1 MIQPHGQPTTFPPA
15 ASVPPR
21 RRLARAAWTSL
32 AFSLLLLPLAA
43 WAQDAQPASP
53 ALPSAPAR
61 PVAASLLPQDLSP
74 WGMVAGADW
83 VVQSVIAGLAFAS
96 VLTWTVALA
105 KGVELFTAGRSTRA
119 GLAALLAANNL
130 DEAGRLGPAR
140 GPCAALVEA
149 ARQEVAA
156 SADAVGKEGVKERA
170 AWRLERLVAG
180 AGRRAGR
187 GAGVLATIGAT
198 APFVGLFGTVW
209 GIMNAFV
216 GISRAHATNLAVVAP
231 GIAEA
236 LLATAAGLVA
246 AIPAVVIYNLFAR
259 AAAGH
264 KARLGDAA
272 AETMR
277 LLSRDLDR
285 GAPGRLRA
293 VGD

>member
-1 MIQPHGQPTTFPPA
+1 MFNA
-15 ASVPPR
+15 AWPDRRSRTGCPLAQWPR
-21 RRLARAAWTSL
+21 RAARGAAAL
-32 AFSLLLLPLAA
+32 AFLLLPLAA
-43 WAQDAQPASP
+43 WAQDVLPASP
-53 ALPSAPAR
+53 ALPFAPAR

-83 VVQSVIAGLAFAS
+83 VVQAVIAGLAFAS

-105 KGVELFTAGRSTRA
+105 KGVELLLAGRSTRA
-119 GLAALLAANNL
+119 GLAALLAANSL
-130 DEAGRLGPAR
+130 DEAGRRLGPAR

-156 SADAVGKEGVKERA
+156 SADAVGKEGIKERA

-187 GAGVLATIGAT
+187 GAGVLATVGAT

-216 GISRAHATNLAVVAP
+216 GISRAQTTNLAVVAP

-264 KARLGDAA
+264 KARLGDAV